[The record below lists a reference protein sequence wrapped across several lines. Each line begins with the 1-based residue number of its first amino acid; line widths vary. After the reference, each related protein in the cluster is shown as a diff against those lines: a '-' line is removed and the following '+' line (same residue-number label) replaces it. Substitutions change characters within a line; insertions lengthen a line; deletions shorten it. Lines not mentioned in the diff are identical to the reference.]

1 MKFDEIESL
10 FAKLLE
16 ATMPAFSSYEQE
28 EVQRFV
34 DVGEYGLALE
44 TTAGIYVEERKT
56 ASFEVMDLM
65 KCLALAMSID
75 PSKLLSDIKK

>member
-1 MKFDEIESL
+1 MKFEKIESL

-16 ATMPAFSSYEQE
+16 ATMPALSSYEQE

-34 DVGEYGLALE
+34 DAGEYGLALE
-44 TTAGIYVEERKT
+44 KTAAVYVEEKKFV
-56 ASFEVMDLM
+56 SLEVIDLM

-75 PSKLLSDIKK
+75 PSKLLSDKRK